1 MKEQHPQFHTLPNG
15 LRIVHLPT
23 KGEVAH
29 VGITV
34 LAGSRFEENNE
45 IGLAHFIEHSIFKG
59 TKKRRA
65 YHILSRLDA
74 VGGELNAF
82 TSKEEMCIYASFT
95 KRYLNRSMEL
105 LADVLVNSTFPEKEL
120 EKEKD
125 VIIDEINSYMDS
137 PAEHIFDEF
146 EGQIFANHPL
156 GNNILGTKKTVA
168 AFGRKDI
175 LNFIQKHYFAENMV
189 LSVVGP
195 YSMKRV
201 IEIAQKYF
209 SEVVSQVSQIKPL
222 PFKTYSPSDKSVI
235 YSNYQSHIV
244 IGGLAYDLHHKNRLG
259 LAFLTNILGGPA
271 LNSKL
276 ALAVREKHGLAY
288 SVESSYSPFIDTGYH
303 SIYLGTDKKSLDKAI
318 DLVHRELRTMQEKPL
333 GRIQLSMAKEQLKG
347 HLALASESNAN
358 MMIGLG
364 KSVLLYDKI
373 ETTKELFAKIDA
385 ISSNDLMD
393 IAQETYDAKNLS
405 SLIFVPE
412 EEQLTLK

>member
-15 LRIVHLPT
+15 LRIVHLPN

-29 VGITV
+29 IGITV

-45 IGLAHFIEHSIFKG
+45 VGLAHFIEHSIFKG

-156 GNNILGTKKTVA
+156 GNNILGT
-168 AFGRKDI
+168 
-175 LNFIQKHYFAENMV
+175 
-189 LSVVGP
+189 
-195 YSMKRV
+195 
-201 IEIAQKYF
+201 
-209 SEVVSQVSQIKPL
+209 
-222 PFKTYSPSDKSVI
+222 
-235 YSNYQSHIV
+235 
-244 IGGLAYDLHHKNRLG
+244 
-259 LAFLTNILGGPA
+259 
-271 LNSKL
+271 
-276 ALAVREKHGLAY
+276 
-288 SVESSYSPFIDTGYH
+288 
-303 SIYLGTDKKSLDKAI
+303 
-318 DLVHRELRTMQEKPL
+318 
-333 GRIQLSMAKEQLKG
+333 
-347 HLALASESNAN
+347 
-358 MMIGLG
+358 
-364 KSVLLYDKI
+364 
-373 ETTKELFAKIDA
+373 
-385 ISSNDLMD
+385 
-393 IAQETYDAKNLS
+393 
-405 SLIFVPE
+405 
-412 EEQLTLK
+412 